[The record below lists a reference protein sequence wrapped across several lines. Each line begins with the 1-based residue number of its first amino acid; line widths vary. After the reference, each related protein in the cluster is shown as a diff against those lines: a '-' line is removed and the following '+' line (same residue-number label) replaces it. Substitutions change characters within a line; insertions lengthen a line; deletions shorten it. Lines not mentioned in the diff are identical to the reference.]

1 MSATARVA
9 VSEVNERAWCGA
21 GAVMAAVLVAPA
33 RPSASTGISRKNS
46 LMM

>member
-1 MSATARVA
+1 MSLTARVA
-9 VSEVNERAWCGA
+9 VNEVNERGWCGA
-21 GAVMAAVLVAPA
+21 VPAAALVAPA